1 MDATEF
7 VRGKLDD
14 LYFEY
19 IDFPSFL
26 YFDKVDILSRELETN
41 HDFLYTVCFVD
52 RGDIMD
58 IDAMHMGWIRLDPL
72 YDCFFIGNDFENLH
86 YLM

>member
-19 IDFPSFL
+19 IDFPFFL
-26 YFDKVDILSRELETN
+26 YFDKVDISSRELETN
-41 HDFLYTVCFVD
+41 HDFLYTVYFVD
-52 RGDIMD
+52 
-58 IDAMHMGWIRLDPL
+58 
-72 YDCFFIGNDFENLH
+72 
-86 YLM
+86 

>member
-7 VRGKLDD
+7 VRGKLGD

-26 YFDKVDILSRELETN
+26 YFDKVDISSRELEIN

-52 RGDIMD
+52 
-58 IDAMHMGWIRLDPL
+58 
-72 YDCFFIGNDFENLH
+72 
-86 YLM
+86 

>member
-41 HDFLYTVCFVD
+41 HDFLYIVCFVD
-52 RGDIMD
+52 WGDTMD
-58 IDAMHMGWIRLDPL
+58 IDAMHMGWIWLDLL
-72 YDCFFIGNDFENLH
+72 YDYFFIGNDFENLH

>member
-7 VRGKLDD
+7 FRGKLDD

-26 YFDKVDILSRELETN
+26 YFDKVDISSRKLETN

-58 IDAMHMGWIRLDPL
+58 IDVMNMGWIRFDPL
-72 YDCFFIGNDFENLH
+72 YNCFFIGNDFENLH
-86 YLM
+86 SLM

>member
-7 VRGKLDD
+7 FRGKLDD

-26 YFDKVDILSRELETN
+26 YFDKVDISSRKLETN

-58 IDAMHMGWIRLDPL
+58 IDVMHMGWIRFDPL
-72 YDCFFIGNDFENLH
+72 YNCFFIGNDFENLH
-86 YLM
+86 SLM